1 MTVVIPQWFEGKFS
15 NWQVFASPP
24 GFASTNN
31 PLESFNKIIKLHFTQ
46 FDSKVILAFISIVI
60 NHLIP
65 YYSLNEKEFI
75 FYRIP
80 HAKTKNIA
88 KSLNTSRF
96 QMKNITECIY
106 NGLNHVH
113 TINFQYKSCT
123 CRYFLAFA
131 ICGHLIAA
139 CDILVI
145 FKQPLEGY
153 SKPKVFVYRT
163 RPGRKKNALTFTEK
177 AFHDNPMP
185 VIPIPIVSG
194 NRIDMFST
202 ETNNLPA
209 YPELTQPNWFS
220 QLLQFSPLL
229 LQWY

>member
-96 QMKNITECIY
+96 QMRNITECIY
-106 NGLNHVH
+106 NGLNQVQSNQPIFSNLSILSYIFSFFIGSFSAYILSISCFISNS
-113 TINFQYKSCT
+113 TTVNFIFSC
-123 CRYFLAFA
+123 L
-131 ICGHLIAA
+131 
-139 CDILVI
+139 
-145 FKQPLEGY
+145 
-153 SKPKVFVYRT
+153 
-163 RPGRKKNALTFTEK
+163 
-177 AFHDNPMP
+177 
-185 VIPIPIVSG
+185 
-194 NRIDMFST
+194 
-202 ETNNLPA
+202 
-209 YPELTQPNWFS
+209 
-220 QLLQFSPLL
+220 
-229 LQWY
+229 